1 MIPFMALVQ
10 KDLRLWFNDRRAV
23 IVAILVPII
32 LSSFFGYVFGGQKGS
47 TEMAKMPVLV
57 IDEDGSDISRGLIT
71 QLAGEKTLDVKLS
84 ELEAARAAV
93 RKGKA
98 TAAIVIPKDFG
109 KDAGQALFTGS
120 GENGAKK
127 PEIGVLYD
135 PSHTMELGMVTGL
148 LSGAVMQVV
157 SKEMFTGT
165 SGREMVNES
174 LAKVQN
180 NPQIPVGDRKA
191 LRDLLGGVKELNERQ
206 DEDAQR
212 GGAASGRTEAVG
224 GLSMPYVTRED
235 AITSGVDVQYNG
247 YAHAIAGMGVQFI
260 LFMGLDVGIAL
271 LLLRQTGLWQRLRA
285 APLSRA
291 MLLGS
296 RTVSAALIAGFILL
310 TLFTFAR
317 VAFGVHVLGSF
328 AGFVGVCAAF
338 SLMTAAF
345 GLMVAALGKTP
356 EATRGYSVMAT
367 LIMVMLGGAWVPTF
381 VFPLWL
387 QKLTVVV
394 PTRWAIDGMDGMTWR
409 GLGFSS
415 AVAPIVVLL
424 LFALGFGLVAVVWFR
439 WRTDG

>member
-1 MIPFMALVQ
+1 MIPFLALVR

-32 LSSFFGYVFGGQKGS
+32 LSSFFGYLFGGQKGS
-47 TEMAKMPVLV
+47 TEMAKIPILV
-57 IDEDGSDISRGLIT
+57 IDQDGSDISRGLIT
-71 QLAGEKTLDVKLS
+71 QLAEEKTLDVKPSTLDD
-84 ELEAARAAV
+84 ARDAV

-109 KDAGQALFTGS
+109 KDAGQALFTGA
-120 GENGAKK
+120 GENGASK
-127 PEIGVLYD
+127 PELSILYD
-135 PSHTMELGMVTGL
+135 PSHSAELAMVTGM

-157 SKEMFTGT
+157 SKEMFAGN
-165 SGREMVNES
+165 SGREMVNDS

-180 NPQIPVGDRKA
+180 NPQIPAADRKA
-191 LRDLLGGVKELNERQ
+191 LSDLLGGVKELNERQ
-206 DEDAQR
+206 DQE
-212 GGAASGRTEAVG
+212 GASAGASGKAGFSG
-224 GLSMPYVTRED
+224 GLSMPYVTREE

-247 YAHAIAGMGVQFI
+247 YAHSIAGMGVQFI

-271 LLLRQTGLWQRLRA
+271 LVLRQTGLWQRLRA
-285 APLSRA
+285 APLSRM

-296 RTVSAALIAGFILL
+296 RMVSAALIAGFILF

-317 VAFGVHVLGSF
+317 VAFGVHILGSF
-328 AGFVGVCAAF
+328 VGFVGVCVAF

-356 EATRGYSVMAT
+356 EATRGYSIMAT

-381 VFPLWL
+381 VFPAWL

-394 PTRWAIDGMDGMTWR
+394 PTRWAIDGLDGMTWR

-415 AVAPIVVLL
+415 AVAPIGVLL
-424 LFALGFGLVAVVWFR
+424 LFALGFGLVAVMRFR